1 MPLAPAGGP
10 GVAAS
15 TAATACATSFRGSV
29 SWLPAFVAN
38 VGSMTLRT
46 SGGIAIGLALPY
58 IESVADFNV
67 LRVGKVFAA
76 VL

>member
-10 GVAAS
+10 GVAAC
-15 TAATACATSFRGSV
+15 TVATACTASFRGSV

-38 VGSMTLRT
+38 VGSMTLRA
-46 SGGIAIGLALPY
+46 SGGVAIGLALSH
-58 IESVADFNV
+58 IESVADFNA
-67 LRVGKVFAA
+67 LRVGEVFAA